1 MAACPGVCHLAALML
16 LTLGGKNDL
25 TPQQQRV
32 EMGKGWRSLDVSWTL
47 ARLAFWAVQ
56 MWGSEGGLE
65 PPEAKVDPVLTPPPT
80 CCRSPPTC
88 RTSVSESPECLLP
101 PPPAVIPETRPL
113 RRD

>member
-1 MAACPGVCHLAALML
+1 MAARPGVCQLAALML
-16 LTLGGKNDL
+16 LTLGGKNDP
-25 TPQQQRV
+25 TPHQQQL

-56 MWGSEGGLE
+56 MWSS
-65 PPEAKVDPVLTPPPT
+65 VDPVLTAAVGKLVTPPPT

-88 RTSVSESPECLLP
+88 RTSVSESPECFLP
-101 PPPAVIPETRPL
+101 PPPAVILETRPL